1 MYNLCPCCSPVQQLV
16 QIVIDGLI
24 VIVWDK
30 AGDSLS
36 HHQTDNH
43 KTTRQASWKWLCQRW
58 EHVQLENG
66 LRTVPACLPACVPA
80 CLHTRGGGVEAGKQ
94 SYNMQEAD
102 ECCLPIYLPLYWMLP
117 CLIAHS
123 CCPVL
128 EHFLHIGNM
137 SRDAR
142 FSKFVLK
149 LCSGLWNY
157 NLPR

>member
-1 MYNLCPCCSPVQQLV
+1 MYNLCPRCSPVPQLV

-43 KTTRQASWKWLCQRW
+43 KTTRLVESDFAKDGNMCSLKTVS
-58 EHVQLENG
+58 VQLASS
-66 LRTVPACLPACVPA
+66 ACLPACVPT

-123 CCPVL
+123 
-128 EHFLHIGNM
+128 
-137 SRDAR
+137 
-142 FSKFVLK
+142 
-149 LCSGLWNY
+149 
-157 NLPR
+157 